1 MDELAQKVATLEAQ
15 TAYQYEDIKALKAE
29 NKETLRAFQ
38 EMRAS
43 LEVLNARL
51 AASDRKHSNESSDL
65 KSEVDRWVELGSRI
79 FFMAISTYIAANIG
93 GIV

>member
-1 MDELAQKVATLEAQ
+1 MDDLTQRVATLEAQ
-15 TAYQYEDIKALKAE
+15 NAYQYEDIKALKAE

-51 AASDRKHSNESSDL
+51 AASDRKHSSESDDI
-65 KSEVDRWVELGSRI
+65 KSEVDRWTDIGFRV
-79 FFMAISTYIAANIG
+79 FMAVVGGYIAAKVG